1 MLAKS
6 QELEGVLKQR
16 EAVRR
21 PSHTL
26 WHNLI
31 IWLRLWA
38 VCELWVWRVC
48 VQLVDSLMKQR
59 QELQMRL
66 SRMGDME
73 RCVLRSLPTHPTHAS
88 PGLG

>member
-1 MLAKS
+1 
-6 QELEGVLKQR
+6 
-16 EAVRR
+16 
-21 PSHTL
+21 
-26 WHNLI
+26 
-31 IWLRLWA
+31 

-73 RCVLRSLPTHPTHAS
+73 RCVLLCLPTHPTHAS